1 MPEGSYARL
10 ADHPPHSASSYF
22 ELAFSVYG
30 SVFMALHNF
39 SFHPGLHH
47 ANENTKVSLHLI
59 DKICLVIFI
68 IVFFSFAYFRLHAL
82 CLSQSKTWWENG
94 EKIGK
99 NEETEPIKKIMYMDM
114 IIILALIP
122 CLIPVPF
129 WS

>member
-1 MPEGSYARL
+1 MEKKG
-10 ADHPPHSASSYF
+10 
-22 ELAFSVYG
+22 
-30 SVFMALHNF
+30 
-39 SFHPGLHH
+39 
-47 ANENTKVSLHLI
+47 
-59 DKICLVIFI
+59 
-68 IVFFSFAYFRLHAL
+68 
-82 CLSQSKTWWENG
+82 WENG